1 MFIKL
6 SVWIKCFTLWNCKWK
21 FNLFK
26 GQISNIFSLTNAE
39 CRSYMILL
47 CTFWMVF
54 WFGNVPKIGVR
65 KLIIC
70 LLLLR
75 RFDGRVNLLPHF
87 PESTMGQNLFEVE
100 FVIFQIILSNFNCN
114 ILFSNL
120 MELIIR
126 LLLFQRFDER
136 VNLLPHLPESTVG
149 PKKN

>member
-1 MFIKL
+1 MLIKL
-6 SVWIKCFTLWNCKWK
+6 SVCIKCFTLWNCKWK

-87 PESTMGQNLFEVE
+87 PESTMGPKPFWSRIIIIDKENFAQSLDWKKWRSWCRFEL
-100 FVIFQIILSNFNCN
+100 QI
-114 ILFSNL
+114 
-120 MELIIR
+120 LIY
-126 LLLFQRFDER
+126 F
-136 VNLLPHLPESTVG
+136 TA
-149 PKKN
+149 